1 MAKQMV
7 KKKGAKAPSSQSAM
21 PPVFDWQAPLID
33 LRKEIDQAFANVMKG
48 WPQVWDKDPFKAFK
62 AFAAPDALGRGG
74 LSPNVEV
81 AEADGAYEITAE
93 LPGLD
98 EKDVEVT
105 VQEGLLTLSGEKKAE
120 REEKK
125 KDYYLSERG
134 YGAFKRTFR
143 IPDDVEGDKIAA
155 AMKKGVMTI
164 TMPKSAESKAKARKV
179 AISGR

>member
-1 MAKQMV
+1 MAKQV
-7 KKKGAKAPSSQSAM
+7 LKKKGAKAPSSQSAL
-21 PPVFDWQAPLID
+21 PSLFNWQAPLID
-33 LRKEIDQAFANVMKG
+33 LRKEIDQAFSNVMKG
-48 WPQVWDKDPFKAFK
+48 WPQVWDRDPFKDFATPNAFE
-62 AFAAPDALGRGG
+62 PRG

-143 IPDDVEGDKIAA
+143 IPDDVESDKIAA